1 MPTITLEVQDR
12 ATVIPLLEAALQRQ
26 VAQLELGVVKTRK
39 RLTAF
44 EQTYGCR
51 LDEADTAGISID
63 PMNRVEW
70 EGETEML
77 QRLEREKTV
86 LIAVRICA

>member
-39 RLTAF
+39 RLATF
-44 EQTYGCR
+44 EQTYGCT
-51 LDEADTAGISID
+51 LDAADNTGISID
-63 PMNRVEW
+63 PMDRVEW

-77 QRLEREKTV
+77 QRLEREKAV
-86 LIAVRICA
+86 LTAVRICA